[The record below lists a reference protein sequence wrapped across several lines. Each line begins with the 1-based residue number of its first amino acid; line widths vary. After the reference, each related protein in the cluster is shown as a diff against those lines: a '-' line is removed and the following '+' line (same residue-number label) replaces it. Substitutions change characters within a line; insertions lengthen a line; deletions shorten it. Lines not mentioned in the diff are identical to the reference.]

1 MGRSVAMVT
10 LTTEMLERGERIMA
24 RAATTTTTYSCGGG
38 LLRRGSRAG
47 ARVRMSSVNVRRDV
61 VVAKCRAEK
70 KFFELK
76 RKGRKCKSKNGV
88 KCFAALGQDEDLMFI
103 LNTIRGA
110 EALDQDPDFYALL
123 GIEHGAAPEVVKQAY
138 RNRARKC
145 HPDIA
150 GEDGHEACIYLNE
163 AYATLMDDELRRS
176 YDRER
181 TEFGSQFSGLKDVM
195 KKAEFAAALTKTPY
209 TGEPLSKQ
217 VDSSHFACKVDKED
231 LENQA
236 RQLQKS
242 VFVDEITCIGCMN
255 CACTAPGVFR
265 MEDKIEEAMDTCP
278 VECIHWVSKEQLAPL
293 EYVMQN
299 VLTARLNV
307 GLMRAGQGR
316 HRLEDVFVKTARFIN
331 AVIKQEEDE

>member
-1 MGRSVAMVT
+1 MKSAPERKKYKRREKKREREERRRERKRERERERERERRRRRSVAMVT

-195 KKAEFAAALTKTPY
+195 KKAEFAAALTKVSFTLEEKKSPPPTPFFFF
-209 TGEPLSKQ
+209 PFFNSFFFL
-217 VDSSHFACKVDKED
+217 F
-231 LENQA
+231 
-236 RQLQKS
+236 
-242 VFVDEITCIGCMN
+242 
-255 CACTAPGVFR
+255 P
-265 MEDKIEEAMDTCP
+265 
-278 VECIHWVSKEQLAPL
+278 
-293 EYVMQN
+293 
-299 VLTARLNV
+299 
-307 GLMRAGQGR
+307 
-316 HRLEDVFVKTARFIN
+316 
-331 AVIKQEEDE
+331 